1 MGAMDGS
8 TPEVNR
14 ALQHVQAYWA
24 KMLPSSPIYTFL
36 LKDVDIR
43 FASEGHVKAALKVQ
57 PVHMNSKGGLHG
69 TVSACIVDCFGGLA
83 VASTGADKTGVS
95 IDIHTTY
102 VSTAKEGDIL
112 DIEVKA
118 SKVGGSLAFTT
129 VEIRKEGGGMV
140 ATGTHTKFVKL

>member
-1 MGAMDGS
+1 MDR
-8 TPEVNR
+8 TAPEVNQ
-14 ALQHVQAYWA
+14 ALEHVQTYWA

-36 LKDVDIR
+36 LKDVDITSA
-43 FASEGHVKAALKVQ
+43 FKGHVKAALKVQ

-83 VASTGADKTGVS
+83 VASTGADKTGFS
-95 IDIHTTY
+95 TDIHTTY
-102 VSTAKEGDIL
+102 VSTAKESDVL
-112 DIEVKA
+112 EIEAKA

-129 VEIRKEGGGMV
+129 VEIRKEGGGIV

>member
-1 MGAMDGS
+1 MDGS

-43 FASEGHVKAALKVQ
+43 FASEGHVKAALK
-57 PVHMNSKGGLHG
+57 GGLHG

-83 VASTGADKTGVS
+83 VASTGVDKTGVS